1 MMRLISKVYVKPEN
15 QEKFLE
21 IVHKFV
27 ENTKTEEGYIDYSM
41 NKSYEN
47 PDLFI
52 FIEKWTNRELQVVHC
67 DTPFAKEYAPQMFA
81 LTYQVDEVEFFE
93 EIFC

>member
-1 MMRLISKVYVKPEN
+1 MRLISKVYVKPEN

-21 IVHKFV
+21 IVKMFV
-27 ENTKTEEGYIDYSM
+27 DNTKTEEGYIDYSM
-41 NKSYEN
+41 NKSYDN

-52 FIEKWTNRELQVVHC
+52 FIEKWTNKELQVAHC
-67 DTPFAKEYAPQMFA
+67 NTPFCDKYAPEMFA